1 MGDSMEHHQLPRTNI
16 RKMVVK
22 PMDEKEA
29 RIADDL
35 KDIGIVD
42 ELVVRRVVRYI
53 RLKMLIFLFAGMV
66 IGVIGFIGLISLL
79 VGRG

>member
-1 MGDSMEHHQLPRTNI
+1 
-16 RKMVVK
+16 MVVK